1 MQWPP
6 PLATR
11 GRSAA
16 PAGTVS
22 AAPALIEFSDGA
34 SWKRVPAGLRAG
46 LSALYG
52 VVASSGRDAA
62 RDIGVPGPHFLGGQ
76 QGSSAGR
83 ARRAAGAPDLA
94 TCLSECWQD
103 PQRWS
108 RFR

>member
-1 MQWPP
+1 MPWPP

-62 RDIGVPGPHFLGGQ
+62 RDICMQAFLARISWAASRGVQLGARG
-76 QGSSAGR
+76 GR
-83 ARRAAGAPDLA
+83 LGRR
-94 TCLSECWQD
+94 T
-103 PQRWS
+103 
-108 RFR
+108 